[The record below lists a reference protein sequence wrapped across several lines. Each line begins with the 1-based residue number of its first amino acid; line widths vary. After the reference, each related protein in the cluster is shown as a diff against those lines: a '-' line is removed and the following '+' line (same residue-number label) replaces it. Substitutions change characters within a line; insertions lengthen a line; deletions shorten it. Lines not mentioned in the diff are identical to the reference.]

1 MTQETVTAPEQ
12 QQDAP
17 VPAEEPSL
25 LQPDGDEPLVPQ
37 EPEVQ
42 EPSAPEP
49 TAPEARAEE
58 GPAAP
63 PVSDEPAEPSKDEG
77 EAEEPSLTEQVAAEV
92 KKQTAAIQSGYER
105 RRREDEQQI
114 RTLETERERE
124 GASRAV
130 EERTEAHRRELRAW
144 YEGQNIDPAEASR
157 RIEQEA
163 TNFRAGLV
171 AQQERETQAF
181 RSAAMTRRVG
191 SVSLDSWATELG
203 RRYNLSTD
211 DQQAIRAYYDAE
223 TLPLVQASE
232 GGITLDEQRLVAIG
246 DRMMATAK
254 RLGTATETVREAK
267 RTVQERTPPVTLETG
282 AGRPVQTDDQ
292 FLANFSNP
300 DHPENDMTRAVEVLR
315 KRGQSP
321 V

>member
-92 KKQTAAIQSGYER
+92 RKQTAAIQSGYER

-114 RTLETERERE
+114 RTLEAERERE

-130 EERTEAHRRELRAW
+130 EERVEAHRQELRAW
-144 YEGQNIDPAEASR
+144 YEGQNIDPTQASGK
-157 RIEQEA
+157 IDQEVK
-163 TNFRAGLV
+163 NFRVGLE
-171 AQQERETQAF
+171 AEQQRESQAF
-181 RSAAMTRRVG
+181 RSADMARRIGGVT
-191 SVSLDSWATELG
+191 LDAWATELG
-203 RRYNLSTD
+203 RKHNLSESDQEAIRFYDTDALPLTQTREGEVLLD
-211 DQQAIRAYYDAE
+211 DQR
-223 TLPLVQASE
+223 
-232 GGITLDEQRLVAIG
+232 
-246 DRMMATAK
+246 MATIGGRMARMAS
-254 RLGTATETVREAK
+254 RLGTTAETVREAK
-267 RTVQERTPPVTLETG
+267 KTVQERTPPVTLETG